1 MVQNGVPVN
10 PSLPPVGPAGPRG
23 VPGAGRPAPGEG
35 GARFSEVLKASLDR
49 VNEMQLELDDQ
60 IEKLAT
66 GETEDVGRV
75 VVTAQKANIAFEL
88 LMQVRNR
95 LVEAYQEIMRMRT

>member
-1 MVQNGVPVN
+1 MVENGVPIHG
-10 PSLPPVGPAGPRG
+10 LPPVDPAGA
-23 VPGAGRPAPGEG
+23 GAAGGAKGAPEG
-35 GARFSEVLKASLDR
+35 GTKFSDVFKASLDR
-49 VNEMQLELDDQ
+49 VNEMQVELDDQ

-75 VVTAQKANIAFEL
+75 VVTAQKANVAFEM

>member
-1 MVQNGVPVN
+1 MVESGMPIR
-10 PSLPPVGPAGPRG
+10 PDLPPVAPAGPG
-23 VPGAGRPAPGEG
+23 SAGERSEPVGTK
-35 GARFSEVLKASLDR
+35 FSDVLKASLDK
-49 VNEMQLELDDQ
+49 VNEMQVDLDDQ
-60 IEKLAT
+60 IEKLAS

>member
-1 MVQNGVPVN
+1 MAENGIPIN
-10 PSLPPVGPAGPRG
+10 PNLPPVDPT
-23 VPGAGRPAPGEG
+23 GAGAPG
-35 GARFSEVLKASLDR
+35 GAKGADAPKGAKFGDVLKASLDR
-49 VNEMQLELDDQ
+49 VNEMQVELDDQ

-75 VVTAQKANIAFEL
+75 VVTAQKANVAFEM

>member
-1 MVQNGVPVN
+1 MVENGVPIS
-10 PSLPPVGPAGPRG
+10 PHLPPVEPTRPGGA
-23 VPGAGRPAPGEG
+23 PGARAPGGAEG
-35 GARFSEVLKASLDR
+35 AKFSDVLKASLER
-49 VNEMQLELDDQ
+49 VNEMQVELDGE

-75 VVTAQKANIAFEL
+75 VVTAQKANIAFEM

-95 LVEAYQEIMRMRT
+95 LVEAYQEIMRMRM